1 MEHAA
6 NAPAWAVALMESGL
20 GLAIRHSLWIYPLA
34 NVLHVI
40 GVVLLVGPI
49 LALDLRFLGFARY
62 VPIKAAS
69 RMLTPFAIVG
79 ICLIVPTGLTL
90 FAADAG
96 PLAGNRLLQIKLSLV
111 ALGLVNAVAFRLLWT
126 RRISRWDTQPP
137 ALGRA
142 QVMASIAIW
151 LSVPTL
157 GRLLAYL

>member
-6 NAPAWAVALMESGL
+6 HAPWAVALMESGL
-20 GLAIRHSLWIYPLA
+20 GLTIRHSLWIYPAA

-40 GVVLLVGPI
+40 GVALLVGSI
-49 LALDLRFLGFARY
+49 MALDLRFLGFARTL
-62 VPIKAAS
+62 PIKAVS
-69 RMLTPFAIVG
+69 RFLTPVAVVG

-90 FAADAG
+90 FTADAG
-96 PLAGNRLLQIKLSLV
+96 PLSSNRLLQIKLALV
-111 ALGLVNAVAFRLLWT
+111 LLGLINAVAFRLLWT

-137 ALGRA
+137 PLGRA
-142 QVMASIAIW
+142 QVVASMAIW

>member
-1 MEHAA
+1 MEHV
-6 NAPAWAVALMESGL
+6 APAWALALMESGV
-20 GLAIRHSLWIYPLA
+20 GLTIRHSLWIYPLA

-40 GVVLLVGPI
+40 GVTLLVGPI
-49 LALDLRFLGFARY
+49 IALDLRFLGFARRL
-62 VPIKAAS
+62 PIKAVS
-69 RMLTPFAIVG
+69 RFLTPIAMVG

-90 FAADAG
+90 FTADAG

-111 ALGLVNAVAFRLLWT
+111 ALGLINAVAFRLLWT

-137 ALGRA
+137 PLGRA
-142 QVMASIAIW
+142 QVVASIGIW